1 MNKHKGK
8 KVLNHYYWHESLLS
22 QQPNHVQ
29 AHVAQAIDLA
39 RLEGMQTYNVVKY
52 AEDGQKVSLLDYAH
66 FFDNPF
72 PSLWSSYTVD
82 LIAKTASR
90 RSYDES
96 RNPPILHRK
105 ELLLPTDH
113 PKISEYQSLTQ
124 AAELLG
130 LFDQPKIIGFKETWS
145 QLIAQKGYQLVDHT
159 LIPLGNDEQ
168 DNSPENAD
176 DGIDAENIVV
186 QRHRTALT
194 RYNLSAPMQL
204 LERFGFLNQEKTV
217 FDYGCGKGDDV
228 RNLKA
233 NAITANG
240 WDPHFAPLEEKIE
253 SDIVN
258 LGFVINVIENINER
272 RQALSNAYQLANE
285 LLVVSAMIYN
295 QNSFK
300 GRQFEDGVLTSR
312 HTFQKYFTQAELKEF
327 IDHTLSVDA
336 IAVGVGIF
344 FVFKDAD
351 AEQKFQSGR
360 QRSRSKLIR
369 LVERQKTIKPPS
381 KREERYQERLAA
393 IQNLRL
399 VWLTLG
405 RQPFK
410 DEVQDLELLEQTFGS
425 FAKAIRF
432 TMEETDKDVLMQ
444 AQNNRLD
451 DLLVYFALY
460 SFSRKKPYRHLE
472 QGLQRDIKVFFGDYE
487 QAITQGKKLLF
498 ALADT
503 AAIEKSCKQ
512 ASEKGVGFYDNEKAL
527 HVISDNVE
535 LLPPM
540 LRVYVGCGAM
550 LYGDISRADMIKV
563 HVHSGKLS
571 ILRYDDFA
579 ARLPKLMERVK
590 IKLRVQDFDYFEYGE
605 EYEPTY
611 LYFKSKY
618 LNEEHPDY
626 AEQLAFD
633 EQLESLS
640 LFDFSGYG
648 PKPSVFHQVL
658 ASARWQVKDNQLM
671 RSQSIPSLDEACGLS
686 FTYRDLVECGE
697 TWQKIKIDNSPL
709 QADSYT
715 ALYEL
720 AKHVLDPVID
730 YYGMIKLS
738 YGFASPALTKHIKGR
753 IAPKLDQ
760 HVAHEK
766 NKKGDYIC
774 ERLGAAVDFF
784 VEDESMLDVVMWI
797 KANVVFDR
805 IYYYGN
811 DRPIHISYNYHHDNK
826 GEVIEM
832 CRGDSGRLI
841 PRKFNLKC
849 R

>member
-1 MNKHKGK
+1 
-8 KVLNHYYWHESLLS
+8 
-22 QQPNHVQ
+22 
-29 AHVAQAIDLA
+29 
-39 RLEGMQTYNVVKY
+39 
-52 AEDGQKVSLLDYAH
+52 
-66 FFDNPF
+66 
-72 PSLWSSYTVD
+72 
-82 LIAKTASR
+82 
-90 RSYDES
+90 
-96 RNPPILHRK
+96 
-105 ELLLPTDH
+105 
-113 PKISEYQSLTQ
+113 
-124 AAELLG
+124 
-130 LFDQPKIIGFKETWS
+130 
-145 QLIAQKGYQLVDHT
+145 
-159 LIPLGNDEQ
+159 
-168 DNSPENAD
+168 
-176 DGIDAENIVV
+176 
-186 QRHRTALT
+186 
-194 RYNLSAPMQL
+194 MQL

-272 RQALSNAYQLANE
+272 RQALSNAYQLATE

-327 IDHTLSVDA
+327 IDHTLSADA

-432 TMEETDKDVLMQ
+432 MMEETDKDVLMQ

-512 ASEKGVGFYDNEKAL
+512 ASEKGLGFYDNEKAL

-658 ASARWQVKDNQLM
+658 ANSRWQVNNNQLV
-671 RSQSIPSLDEACGLS
+671 RSQKIPNLDDHCGS
-686 FTYRDLVECGE
+686 NFTYRDLIECGE
-697 TWQKIKIDNSPL
+697 TWQKIKINNNPI

-720 AKHVLDPVID
+720 AKNILDPVID
-730 YYGMIKLS
+730 YYGMISLT
-738 YGFASPALTKHIKGR
+738 YGFASSALTKHIKGR

-760 HVAHEK
+760 HSAYEK
-766 NKKGDYIC
+766 NKKNEYIC
-774 ERLGAAVDFF
+774 PRLGAAVDFI
-784 VEDESMLDVVMWI
+784 VEDENMLEVVEWI
-797 KANVVFDR
+797 KDNLVFDR
-805 IYYYGN
+805 LYFYGV
-811 DRPIHISYNYHHDNK
+811 DRPIHISYNYLKLKTSLAFATQGQEQIVYVDEAHIHLDTDEGYGWTVKGQRAWISSHSPNFAKVSFYGVYFYNQGKVQIHAFDKADSHNTMKVLQKIRETFDADKSITLIWDNAPYHRSVQTK
-826 GEVIEM
+826 QAAQDLNIRLMPLPAYSPDFMPVEHLWRWLREEVTYHRCYEHESTLIARVNVFEQSINTDPT
-832 CRGDSGRLI
+832 GIADRLWTKTTLNDDEEKL
-841 PRKFNLKC
+841 RFSD
-849 R
+849 

>member
-1 MNKHKGK
+1 M
-8 KVLNHYYWHESLLS
+8 
-22 QQPNHVQ
+22 
-29 AHVAQAIDLA
+29 LA
-39 RLEGMQTYNVVKY
+39 SNRVECCPERFQM
-52 AEDGQKVSLLDYAH
+52 
-66 FFDNPF
+66 
-72 PSLWSSYTVD
+72 
-82 LIAKTASR
+82 
-90 RSYDES
+90 
-96 RNPPILHRK
+96 
-105 ELLLPTDH
+105 
-113 PKISEYQSLTQ
+113 Q
-124 AAELLG
+124 AA
-130 LFDQPKIIGFKETWS
+130 T
-145 QLIAQKGYQLVDHT
+145 
-159 LIPLGNDEQ
+159 
-168 DNSPENAD
+168 
-176 DGIDAENIVV
+176 
-186 QRHRTALT
+186 
-194 RYNLSAPMQL
+194 
-204 LERFGFLNQEKTV
+204 
-217 FDYGCGKGDDV
+217 
-228 RNLKA
+228 
-233 NAITANG
+233 
-240 WDPHFAPLEEKIE
+240 
-253 SDIVN
+253 
-258 LGFVINVIENINER
+258 
-272 RQALSNAYQLANE
+272 
-285 LLVVSAMIYN
+285 
-295 QNSFK
+295 
-300 GRQFEDGVLTSR
+300 
-312 HTFQKYFTQAELKEF
+312 
-327 IDHTLSVDA
+327 
-336 IAVGVGIF
+336 
-344 FVFKDAD
+344 
-351 AEQKFQSGR
+351 
-360 QRSRSKLIR
+360 
-369 LVERQKTIKPPS
+369 
-381 KREERYQERLAA
+381 
-393 IQNLRL
+393 
-399 VWLTLG
+399 
-405 RQPFK
+405 
-410 DEVQDLELLEQTFGS
+410 
-425 FAKAIRF
+425 
-432 TMEETDKDVLMQ
+432 
-444 AQNNRLD
+444 
-451 DLLVYFALY
+451 
-460 SFSRKKPYRHLE
+460 
-472 QGLQRDIKVFFGDYE
+472 
-487 QAITQGKKLLF
+487 
-498 ALADT
+498 
-503 AAIEKSCKQ
+503 
-512 ASEKGVGFYDNEKAL
+512 
-527 HVISDNVE
+527 
-535 LLPPM
+535 
-540 LRVYVGCGAM
+540 
-550 LYGDISRADMIKV
+550 IKV

-648 PKPSVFHQVL
+648 PKPSIFHQVL

>member
-52 AEDGQKVSLLDYAH
+52 AEDGQKVSLLDYSQ

-105 ELLLPTDH
+105 ELLLPADH

-272 RQALSNAYQLANE
+272 RQALSNAYQLATE

-327 IDHTLSVDA
+327 IDHTLSADA

-432 TMEETDKDVLMQ
+432 MMEETDKDILMQ

-640 LFDFSGYG
+640 LFDLSGYG
-648 PKPSVFHQVL
+648 PKPSVFHHVL
-658 ASARWQVKDNQLM
+658 ANSRWQVNNNQLV
-671 RSQSIPSLDEACGLS
+671 RSQKIPNLDDHCGS
-686 FTYRDLVECGE
+686 NFTYRDLIECGE
-697 TWQKIKIDNSPL
+697 TWQKIKINNNPI

-720 AKHVLDPVID
+720 AKNILDPVID
-730 YYGMIKLS
+730 YYGMISLT

-760 HVAHEK
+760 HSAYEK
-766 NKKGDYIC
+766 NKKNEYIC
-774 ERLGAAVDFF
+774 PRLGAAVDFII
-784 VEDESMLDVVMWI
+784 EDENMLEVVEWI
-797 KANVVFDR
+797 KDNLIFDR
-805 IYYYGN
+805 LYFYGV
-811 DRPIHISYNYHHDNK
+811 DRPIHISYNYLYENK
-826 GEVIEM
+826 KEIIEM
-832 CRGDSGRLI
+832 RLTESGRLI
-841 PRKFNLKC
+841 PRKWTDKK
-849 R
+849 

>member
-1 MNKHKGK
+1 MGLLQNG
-8 KVLNHYYWHESLLS
+8 SLYS
-22 QQPNHVQ
+22 KDWQ
-29 AHVAQAIDLA
+29 
-39 RLEGMQTYNVVKY
+39 
-52 AEDGQKVSLLDYAH
+52 

-105 ELLLPTDH
+105 ELLLPADH
-113 PKISEYQSLTQ
+113 PKVSEYQSLTQ

-145 QLIAQKGYQLVDHT
+145 QLISQKGYQLVEHT

-176 DGIDAENIVV
+176 DGIDVDNIVV

-272 RQALSNAYQLANE
+272 RQALSNAYQLATE

-327 IDHTLSVDA
+327 IDHTLSADA

-432 TMEETDKDVLMQ
+432 MMEETDKDVLMQ

-512 ASEKGVGFYDNEKAL
+512 ACEKGLGFYDNEKAL

-550 LYGDISRADMIKV
+550 LYGDISRADMIKI

-571 ILRYDDFA
+571 ILRYDDFS

-658 ASARWQVKDNQLM
+658 ANSRWQVNNNQLV
-671 RSQSIPSLDEACGLS
+671 RSQKIPNLDDHCGS
-686 FTYRDLVECGE
+686 NFTYRDLIECGE
-697 TWQKIKIDNSPL
+697 TWQKIKINNNPI

-720 AKHVLDPVID
+720 AKNILDPVID
-730 YYGMIKLS
+730 YYGMISLT
-738 YGFASPALTKHIKGR
+738 YGFASSALTKHIKRR

-760 HVAHEK
+760 HSAYEK
-766 NKKGDYIC
+766 NKKNEYIC
-774 ERLGAAVDFF
+774 PRLGAAVDFI
-784 VEDESMLDVVMWI
+784 VEDENMLEVVEWI
-797 KANVVFDR
+797 KDNLVFDR
-805 IYYYGN
+805 LYFYGV
-811 DRPIHISYNYHHDNK
+811 DRPIHISCNYLYENK
-826 GEVIEM
+826 KEIIEM
-832 CRGDSGRLI
+832 RLSESGRLI
-841 PRKFNLKC
+841 PRKWTSKK
-849 R
+849 